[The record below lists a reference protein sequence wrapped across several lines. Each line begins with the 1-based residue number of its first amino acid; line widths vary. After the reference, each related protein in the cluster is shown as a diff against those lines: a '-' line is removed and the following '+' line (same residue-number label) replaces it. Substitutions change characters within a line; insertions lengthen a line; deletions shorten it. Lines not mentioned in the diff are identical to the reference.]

1 LVISNELQIIPV
13 DLKAAHTESGM
24 DVARPDGFN
33 ISLFDH
39 VLCPLAGVH
48 LKFSKG
54 FGCSRVVLELVPLE
68 MCFNQN
74 LDKLSGVVVLD
85 QIVGQFL
92 CIHFDSAEP
101 LASYGF
107 WIVRVV
113 GSRFSWRVLCSFV
126 GSGLFARCS
135 FHICNLVV
143 SRGTV

>member
-1 LVISNELQIIPV
+1 
-13 DLKAAHTESGM
+13 M

-33 ISLFDH
+33 VPLINHL
-39 VLCPLAGVH
+39 LCRLAGVH
-48 LKFSKG
+48 FKVSKS
-54 FGCSRVVLELVPLE
+54 FGCSEVVLELVPPE

-74 LDKLSGVVVLD
+74 LDKLSGFVVLD

-92 CIHFDSAEP
+92 CIHFGSAEP
-101 LASYGF
+101 LASCGF

-113 GSRFSWRVLCSFV
+113 GSRFSWRLLCSFV